1 MNKVYNIPD
10 RQCGAALIVGLI
22 LMMVLTLL
30 AISTMRTST
39 LELAMA
45 GNAQHHQQAIQLAET
60 GIQDAVNRINS
71 RAQDLVVADNW
82 QMRFSETV
90 QTSSGDNLGR
100 YDVTISFKEKG
111 KPPANYSE
119 DINALFFE
127 IESTGRSAARNAR
140 STFRQGFW
148 VVE

>member
-71 RAQDLVVADNW
+71 RAQDQPIFHL
-82 QMRFSETV
+82 
-90 QTSSGDNLGR
+90 
-100 YDVTISFKEKG
+100 
-111 KPPANYSE
+111 
-119 DINALFFE
+119 
-127 IESTGRSAARNAR
+127 
-140 STFRQGFW
+140 
-148 VVE
+148 